1 MKKVIT
7 GVLSASLALQ
17 TGVAPLMNVFAQES
31 QVGSNEQ
38 NVQTYMNQ
46 IKKSFKNYMAG
57 NEETNTQSALASKI
71 TSIEKAAD
79 SAFSSYQGE
88 EGTLFKGIDISAKAT
103 VDVEDS
109 NNLYKTTQ
117 NIYKMALAYGTA
129 GTKYYHDQKSEEIIC
144 DAIQKF
150 YDQAFSKYYDYS
162 KDGLMFGNWWNWE
175 IGMPT
180 QLSNTFIFMEDALNK
195 RNPDLIKNYVKGF
208 DNYLRNG
215 KNGDV
220 DLTAPQH
227 TGTNLA
233 DITMNR
239 ILQGTVTNDEKRI
252 EKAVNDMM
260 SVFSTIDPY
269 NIINGNTDGVYAD
282 GSFIQHHRV
291 AYTGSYGK
299 LLLQRAVQALVI
311 LNGTPWQPSD
321 QLDTLQNWVYNSF
334 APVMYEGY
342 MMEIVKGRAVS
353 RTATG
358 YSDAVGVIESMVLLT
373 QFLPEQD
380 KIKMESQIKYMV
392 QSMPTKL
399 NANGLALSAV
409 VPYLNIINDENIQ
422 AVSQLQ
428 KGSYAFN
435 AMDKN
440 IQVGDDFAFAL
451 SRSSNRISKY
461 EYMSGENLK
470 PWFQGDGAFYLYLSG
485 RDQSKSFGV
494 NYMAA
499 INPYRM
505 PGTTV
510 PNENRLTIPQMF
522 NGSPFYPA
530 YPAGSEEQNDYV
542 YFPVGTNH
550 FSGSVTLNGNTLAG
564 MQLGDDNAY
573 VAKQQGILGDDFIA
587 YKNANANKSWF
598 MFGNKIVVM
607 GSDISDDLQRDVT
620 TTIDN
625 RMSDTSE
632 TTNVSAMDKDG
643 KSVELSNGAHDHLAW
658 IHYQTNEE
666 HTSIGYYF
674 PEDKTVHVKNETRT
688 GNLKDIRTP
697 NPDKEITENF
707 FTLTYEHGK
716 NPKQDT
722 YSYVMMPNASE
733 EEMKSYAKTPDI
745 QVLANTDNVHV
756 VKDLTQNMTGYNFFA
771 KGSSNGI
778 KSESAASIL
787 KQESKEQTIYAV
799 SDPTFEQKTITFTLD
814 GNYELAQSQD
824 GIVVNNQN
832 DKTTIEVN
840 TDQAYGKSIIFSLKQ
855 KAKPQDDQ
863 KEDNENKDDQTNK
876 EDQNKPSGGTS
887 DQKEDTPKKEESHK
901 DDVDTGDHSNPIL
914 PAGIAIVSFG
924 AMVEIYR
931 VSRKKRK
938 S

>member
-1 MKKVIT
+1 MKKIVSGLLTGAVVLQSGMIT
-7 GVLSASLALQ
+7 M
-17 TGVAPLMNVFAQES
+17 PIYAQETT
-31 QVGSNEQ
+31 QMNTKDI
-38 NVQTYMNQ
+38 QTDMNK
-46 IKKSFKNYMAG
+46 IKESFKGYVAG
-57 NEETNTQSALASKI
+57 NETTNTQPALASKI
-71 TSIEKAAD
+71 SSIEKAAD
-79 SAFSSYQGE
+79 SAFQAYKGND
-88 EGTLFKGIDISAKAT
+88 GLLFDGIDISAKAT
-103 VDVEDS
+103 VDVENSD
-109 NNLYKTTQ
+109 NLYKTTQ

-129 GTKYYHDQKSEEIIC
+129 GTKYYHQKQYEDIIC

-180 QLSNTFIFMEDALNK
+180 QLSDTFVFMENALNQK
-195 RNPDLIKNYVKGF
+195 NPKLISEYVKGF

-239 ILQGTVTNDEKRI
+239 ILQGTLTNDEKRI
-252 EKAVNDMM
+252 EKAVQDMM

-269 NIINGNTDGVYAD
+269 NIVNGNTDGVYAD

-299 LLLQRAVQALVI
+299 LLLQRAVQALVV

-321 QLDTLQNWVYNSF
+321 QLDTLQNWIYHSF

-380 KIKMESQIKYMV
+380 KTKMESQIKYMV

-399 NANGLALSAV
+399 NANGLTLSAV
-409 VPYLNIINDENIQ
+409 VPYLNIMNDETIQ
-422 AVSQLQ
+422 PVSQLQ
-428 KGSYAFN
+428 KGAYAFN

-440 IQVGDDFAFAL
+440 IQVGDGFAFAL

-499 INPYRM
+499 IDPYRL

-510 PNENRLTIPQMF
+510 PDEKRMTIPEMF
-522 NGSPFYPA
+522 HGSLFYPV
-530 YPAGSEEQNDYV
+530 YPVGSDEQNDYV

-573 VAKQQGILGDDFIA
+573 VAKQQGFLGDDFIA

-598 MFGNKIVVM
+598 MFGDKIVVL
-607 GSDISDDLQRDVT
+607 GSDIHDEQHRNVT

-625 RMSDTSE
+625 RMSDVNEKTQIA
-632 TTNVSAMDKDG
+632 AMDKNG
-643 KSVELSNGAHDHLAW
+643 KSITLNNGIHQDISW
-658 IHYQTNEE
+658 IHYQTNED

-674 PEDKTVHVKNETRT
+674 PDKQPIEVKNETRQA
-688 GNLKDIRTP
+688 NLKDIRTP
-697 NPDKEITENF
+697 NPDKEISENF
-707 FTLTYEHGK
+707 FTLTYDHGK
-716 NPKQDT
+716 DPKQAS

-733 EEMKSYAKTPDI
+733 EDMKTFAQHPDI
-745 QVLANTDNVHV
+745 EVLENTPTIHV
-756 VKDLTQNMTGYNFFA
+756 VEDHKQQMTGYNFFD
-771 KGSSNGI
+771 KGSYQEIQSD
-778 KSESAASIL
+778 SAASIL
-787 KQESKEQTIYAV
+787 KQNVKDKVVFAV
-799 SDPTFEQKTITFTLD
+799 SDPTFEQKSITLTLN
-814 GNYELAQSQD
+814 GEYEPVEANDHVSITSNNHQTKV
-824 GIVVNNQN
+824 VVN
-832 DKTTIEVN
+832 TE
-840 TDQAYGKSIIFSLKQ
+840 QAYGKSIKFSLKQ
-855 KAKPQDDQ
+855 KEKTDDHATPENNDQ
-863 KEDNENKDDQTNK
+863 KNPTDGNHTTTPDQHTNQK
-876 EDQNKPSGGTS
+876 V
-887 DQKEDTPKKEESHK
+887 DQKDKGS
-901 DDVDTGDHSNPIL
+901 VDTGDHTQPWL

-924 AMVEIYR
+924 AMVEIYHI
-931 VSRKKRK
+931 SKKRRK

>member
-1 MKKVIT
+1 MKKIIT
-7 GVLSASLALQ
+7 GALSSALLLQ
-17 TGVAPLMNVFAQES
+17 TGIMIVPISAKETQKAILSENDTL
-31 QVGSNEQ
+31 
-38 NVQTYMNQ
+38 TYMNK
-46 IKKSFKNYMAG
+46 IKDSFKNYVAG
-57 NEETNTQSALASKI
+57 NETSNSQPVLASKI
-71 TSIEKAAD
+71 SSIEKAAD
-79 SAFSSYQGE
+79 SAFSSYKGE
-88 EGTLFKGIDISAKAT
+88 DDFIFDGINISSEATLE
-103 VDVEDS
+103 VENSD
-109 NNLYKTTQ
+109 NLYKTTQ
-117 NIYKMALAYGTA
+117 NIYKMALAYGTY
-129 GTKYYHDQKSEEIIC
+129 GTKYYHDKTSEDIIC

-180 QLSNTFIFMEDALNK
+180 QLSDTFVFMEKALND
-195 RNPDLIKNYVKGF
+195 RNPELIKNYVKGF

-239 ILQGTVTNDEKRI
+239 ILQGTVTHDEKRI
-252 EKAVNDMM
+252 EKAVQDMM

-269 NIINGNTDGVYAD
+269 NIVNGNTDGVYAD

-311 LNGTPWQPSD
+311 LNDTPWQPSD

-353 RTATG
+353 RTASG
-358 YSDAVGVIESMVLLT
+358 YSDATGVIESMVLLT
-373 QFLPEQD
+373 QFLPDEE
-380 KIKMESQIKYMV
+380 KAKMESQIKYMV

-399 NANGLALSAV
+399 NANGLTLSAV
-409 VPYLNIINDENIQ
+409 VPYQNIMNDENIQ
-422 AVSQLQ
+422 AVSQLK

-440 IQVGDDFAFAL
+440 IQVGDGFAFAL

-470 PWFQGDGAFYLYLSG
+470 PWFQGDGAFYLYLAG

-499 INPYRM
+499 IDPYRM

-510 PNENRLTIPQMF
+510 PNENRLTIPEMF
-522 NGSPFYPA
+522 HGSAFYPG

-550 FSGSVTLNGNTLAG
+550 FSGSVTLNGNTVAG

-598 MFGNKIVVM
+598 MFGNKIVVL
-607 GSDISDDLQRDVT
+607 GSDIHDELHRDVT

-625 RMSDTSE
+625 RMSDVNE
-632 TTNVSAMDKDG
+632 KTNVSAMDKDG
-643 KSVELSNGAHDHLAW
+643 KAVVLSNGSHEHLSW

-674 PEDKTVHVKNETRT
+674 PEDKAVEVKNETRSA
-688 GNLKDIRTP
+688 NLKDIRTP
-697 NPDKEITENF
+697 NPDKEISENF

-716 NPKQDT
+716 DPKQDT
-722 YSYVMMPNASE
+722 YSYVMMPNASQ
-733 EEMKSYAKTPDI
+733 EEMKTFAQNPDI
-745 QVLANTDNVHV
+745 QVLANTASVHV
-756 VKDLTQNMTGYNFFA
+756 VKDLSQNMIGYNFFT
-771 KGSSNGI
+771 KGNSNGI
-778 KSESAASIL
+778 QCESAASIL
-787 KQESKEQTIYAV
+787 KQETDGGTLFAV
-799 SDPTFEQKTITFTLD
+799 SDPTFEQKAITLTLD
-814 GNYELAQSQD
+814 KDYELTQKQDAVTIKYQD
-824 GIVVNNQN
+824 G
-832 DKTTIEVN
+832 KTIITVN
-840 TDQAYGKSIIFSLKQ
+840 TDQSYGKSINFTLKQ

-863 KEDNENKDDQTNK
+863 KDENTEK
-876 EDQNKPSGGTS
+876 EHQNKPGSDTS
-887 DQKEDTPKKEESHK
+887 DHKENTVKKETAK
-901 DDVDTGDHSNPIL
+901 TNDVDTGDHTNPIL
-914 PAGIAIVSFG
+914 PAGIAMVSFG

-931 VSRKKRK
+931 ISKKKRK